1 MGSSTMLSTLIT
13 SNTVS
18 RSSLVMFTLQM
29 VHAREGM
36 GRNVSRGVMC
46 MGGGKCGAV
55 RHEFLEHIGLDADA
69 VARSGAALAL
79 SELNMKFLAPL
90 RSKDR
95 FRGTLKVTKATVGR
109 VVMEQQF
116 ILTAGSD
123 STDGK
128 VIACQQI
135 SLACG
140 RGKFLLYC
148 VHFQGMNSRPFATT
162 SLHCFQVVH

>member
-1 MGSSTMLSTLIT
+1 MEACRSTCDASIKTISRCSIYFATHRHRQHARPASARKRQHPQPLPFFRSSRSTLPRPQAT
-13 SNTVS
+13 AEEAGSEG
-18 RSSLVMFTLQM
+18 LQAPEFSCLM
-29 VHAREGM
+29 AVRDYELDQY
-36 GRNVSRGVMC
+36 GVVNN
-46 MGGGKCGAV
+46 AVYSDYLQHV

-116 ILTAGSD
+116 I
-123 STDGK
+123 
-128 VIACQQI
+128 
-135 SLACG
+135 
-140 RGKFLLYC
+140 
-148 VHFQGMNSRPFATT
+148 
-162 SLHCFQVVH
+162 